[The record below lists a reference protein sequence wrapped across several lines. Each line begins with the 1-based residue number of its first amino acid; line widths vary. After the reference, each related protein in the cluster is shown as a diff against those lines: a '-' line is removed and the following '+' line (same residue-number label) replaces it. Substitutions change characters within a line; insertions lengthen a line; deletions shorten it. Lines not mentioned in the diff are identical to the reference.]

1 MMVFMK
7 KIRCNCGGKLI
18 QSQCEVEFFG
28 IDFGIKKCEICKD
41 CNAEYLDTETMQDIE
56 NEVKKRGIFGLGKLI
71 KVTKSGNSIVI
82 RIPPEI
88 AKFSDIT
95 YKSIVRIFPVSKNR
109 IEVEVA
115 GK

>member
-1 MMVFMK
+1 ME
-7 KIRCNCGGKLI
+7 KIKCRCGGELI
-18 QSQCEVEFFG
+18 KSQCEVEFFG

-41 CNAEYLDTETMQDIE
+41 CNAEYLDNETMQGVE
-56 NEVKKRGIFGLGKLI
+56 NEIKKRNIFGLEKLI

-88 AKFSDIT
+88 AKFSDIS
-95 YKSIVRIFPVSKNR
+95 YNSIVRIFPVSKNR

-115 GK
+115 R

>member
-1 MMVFMK
+1 ME
-7 KIRCNCGGKLI
+7 KIRCKCGGELVN
-18 QSQCEVEFFG
+18 SQCEVEFFG

-41 CNAEYLDTETMQDIE
+41 CNAEYLDNEIMEGIE
-56 NEVKKRGIFGLGKLI
+56 KEVKKRNIFGLEKMV

-88 AKFSDIT
+88 AKFSDID
-95 YKSIVRIFPVSKNR
+95 YKSIIRIFPVSKNK
-109 IEVEVA
+109 IELEVA